1 MKKEVKNKNE
11 RVITDY
17 NKIDMIDDYNYYSIT
32 RIIINKRHKKHKS
45 LTLADTNKYFGYS
58 DGDDSYIGVL
68 TTNKAEFDKVA
79 KDFNILE
86 SEKPYLKKYM
96 YDFSVKDLYT
106 LNKNRD
112 FANFLVKYN
121 FTLKLHF
128 DED

>member
-17 NKIDMIDDYNYYSIT
+17 NKIDMTDDFNYYAITRSIT
-32 RIIINKRHKKHKS
+32 NTRRKKRQA
-45 LTLADTNKYFGYS
+45 LILADTNKYFGYKN
-58 DGDDSYIGVL
+58 GDDFYISGL
-68 TTNKAEFDKVA
+68 TGNKTEFDQVV

-96 YDFSVKDLYT
+96 YDFSVKDLCT

-112 FANFLVKYN
+112 FAKFLVKYN

>member
-1 MKKEVKNKNE
+1 MKKEETNKNE
-11 RVITDY
+11 CVMTD
-17 NKIDMIDDYNYYSIT
+17 DFNYYCIT
-32 RIIINKRHKKHKS
+32 RSIKNTRRKKRQA
-45 LTLADTNKYFGYS
+45 LILADTNKYFGYKN
-58 DGDDSYIGVL
+58 GDDFYISSL
-68 TTNKAEFDKVA
+68 TRNKTEFEQVV

-96 YDFSVKDLYT
+96 YDFSVKDLCT

-112 FANFLVKYN
+112 FAKFLVKYD